1 MAKAESVEGAKT
13 YETLSIE
20 RRGAILVATLNRGP
34 SLNSLNDV
42 MVEEL
47 TDLFHGLHSRAD
59 VRVVILRADGRAFC
73 AGADLS
79 SWGLEP
85 GEGQTHRTY
94 ALQRSIARIMKLMR
108 SCPQPVIGL
117 GHGPACGGGFS
128 LLLSC
133 DVRIAAPSLRMNA
146 AYIRIGLGGCDMGS
160 SYFLPRLVGMSIASE
175 LLLTGDFIHADRA
188 LRVGLVSDI
197 VPEEELLDRG
207 LAMAERMLSTN
218 PLGLRMTK
226 DALNLAVDA
235 PSLDAV
241 MAVEDRQQIVIAA
254 TADADEALKAF
265 FEKRPPVYRDV

>member
-1 MAKAESVEGAKT
+1 MTEAKNGEDVKS
-13 YETLSIE
+13 YETLLTE
-20 RRGAILVATLNRGP
+20 RRGPLLIVTLNRGD
-34 SLNSLNDV
+34 SLNSLNNV
-42 MVEEL
+42 LVEEL
-47 TDLFHGLHSRAD
+47 TDLFDQLHARPD
-59 VRVVILRADGRAFC
+59 IRVVILRADGRAFC

-79 SWGLEP
+79 SWGLDP

-94 ALQRSIARIMKLMR
+94 ALQRQIAKIMKLMR
-108 SCPQPVIGL
+108 SCPQPIIGL

-160 SYFLPRLVGMSIASE
+160 SYFLPRLVGMSLASE

-188 LRVGLVSDI
+188 LRVGLVSDV
-197 VPEEELLDRG
+197 VPEEQLLDAG
-207 LAMAERMLSTN
+207 VAMAERMLSTN

-241 MAVEDRQQIVIAA
+241 MAIEDRQQILVAS
-254 TADADEALKAF
+254 TADASEALKAF

>member
-1 MAKAESVEGAKT
+1 MTEAKNVADTER
-13 YETLSIE
+13 YETLLTE
-20 RRGAILVATLNRGP
+20 RRGALLIVTLNRAS
-34 SLNSLNDV
+34 SLNSLNNVLVD
-42 MVEEL
+42 EL
-47 TDLFHGLHSRAD
+47 TALFDGLHTRTD
-59 VRVVILRADGRAFC
+59 IRVVILRADGRAFC
-73 AGADLS
+73 AGADLA
-79 SWGLEP
+79 SWGLDA

-108 SCPQPVIGL
+108 SCPQPIIGL

-160 SYFLPRLVGMSIASE
+160 SYFLPRLVGMSLASE

-188 LRVGLVSDI
+188 LKVGLVSD
-197 VPEEELLDRG
+197 VVAEEELLDRG
-207 LAMAERMLSTN
+207 VAMADRMLSTN

-241 MAVEDRQQIVIAA
+241 MAVEDRQQILISA